1 MRVPAWAGLVTSR
14 RRGYFTLGKEAP
26 SRHLRP
32 VIGMHLVLRLGALS
46 IALGVCL
53 PPAPVSAQA
62 TRADSSAVV
71 SAVEQF
77 HASLTAGDSVRAVAV
92 LANDVLILESG
103 TIQTRAEYLSHH
115 LGADMK
121 ASKGSKG
128 SRSVVQVRVVGD
140 AAYVVSKTV
149 SPPTGAEG
157 STGSEMAELM
167 VLAKTGAG
175 WSIRAVHWS
184 SRRRRA

>member
-1 MRVPAWAGLVTSR
+1 MVSLTRRVLAVAFGLSLAATPALTQSAGT
-14 RRGYFTLGKEAP
+14 
-26 SRHLRP
+26 
-32 VIGMHLVLRLGALS
+32 
-46 IALGVCL
+46 
-53 PPAPVSAQA
+53 
-62 TRADSSAVV
+62 DSSAAKAVV
-71 SAVEQF
+71 ERF
-77 HASLTAGDSVRAVAV
+77 HAALTSGDSVKAVV
-92 LANDVLILESG
+92 LLASDVLVLESG
-103 TIQTRAEYLSHH
+103 AIQTRAEYLSHH

-121 ASKGSKG
+121 ASKGSKAA
-128 SRSVVQVRVVGD
+128 RSVVQVRVMGD

-167 VLAKTGAG
+167 VLSKTASG